1 MFVLSDWIGL
11 EGICLELTGLDWI
24 GLDWIGL
31 DWIGLDWIGLD
42 WIGLE
47 CIGKQRESLSFT
59 CIAMDPSG
67 HGFVAGNGALIVPGV
82 LYTTDSGAS
91 WHDSDLLYVDHHQQQ

>member
-1 MFVLSDWIGL
+1 MFVLSDWIGGHL
-11 EGICLELTGLDWI
+11 FGI
-24 GLDWIGL
+24 
-31 DWIGLDWIGLD
+31 DWIGLD